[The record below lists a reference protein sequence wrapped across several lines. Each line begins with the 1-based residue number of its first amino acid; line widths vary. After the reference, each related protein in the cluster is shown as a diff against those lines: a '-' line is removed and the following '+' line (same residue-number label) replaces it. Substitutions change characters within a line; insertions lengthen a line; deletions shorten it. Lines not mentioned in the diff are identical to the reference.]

1 MSLIVLFFFF
11 FSDGETALSLLMG
24 FLSFIGMVIMIT
36 YTVHYRTLKLKLL
49 TIELS
54 LSYSVFSRC
63 ILLINTVSISFILG
77 LWDDCSSFF
86 YAERVQEH

>member
-1 MSLIVLFFFF
+1 MSLIVFF
-11 FSDGETALSLLMG
+11 FSDGETALSLVMG

-49 TIELS
+49 TIIELS

-63 ILLINTVSISFILG
+63 ILF
-77 LWDDCSSFF
+77 
-86 YAERVQEH
+86 

>member
-1 MSLIVLFFFF
+1 MSLIVFF
-11 FSDGETALSLLMG
+11 FSDGETALSLVMG

-49 TIELS
+49 TIIIELS

-63 ILLINTVSISFILG
+63 ILF
-77 LWDDCSSFF
+77 
-86 YAERVQEH
+86 